1 MRENFL
7 KKINTFSL
15 NWTIVHKIDGNS
27 PFYEYTKEDFGNI
40 NIELI
45 ITVKAFDEIF
55 ANTVI
60 QRTSYVTSEII
71 YEKMKSPGKQLL
83 EKRDIPGKLNIKDID
98 VLLTIGAGDIDTLV
112 QPIEDKLL
120 KERG

>member
-1 MRENFL
+1 MFMIIGYN
-7 KKINTFSL
+7 
-15 NWTIVHKIDGNS
+15 
-27 PFYEYTKEDFGNI
+27 NI

-71 YEKMKSPGKQLL
+71 Y
-83 EKRDIPGKLNIKDID
+83 
-98 VLLTIGAGDIDTLV
+98 GAKFL
-112 QPIEDKLL
+112 PMYHSSEDKGTTILDL
-120 KERG
+120 SKINSYQTVDF